1 MRADP
6 ETLVTREGMTR
17 RTHVDVQITFTYEG
31 AHTLGDA
38 TAATEERLCALAG
51 GLVAGIDAH
60 LGADPP
66 IRRHHLAPEPALWC
80 SDTECP
86 ATPKPHEPVGWCIH
100 APGSSLPQAQAAID
114 AAAAADARS
123 RIACALDLLAARPQ
137 DPAILDLLAR
147 ALTRTDY
154 QHWCAAHNWPGAR
167 P

>member
-1 MRADP
+1 MKADP
-6 ETLVTREGMTR
+6 ETLVTREGMTT
-17 RTHVDVQITFTYEG
+17 RTYVDVQITF
-31 AHTLGDA
+31 
-38 TAATEERLCALAG
+38 R
-51 GLVAGIDAH
+51 GIDVYRA
-60 LGADPP
+60 AEQPAV
-66 IRRHHLAPEPALWC
+66 RSHHLASEPAPWC

-123 RIACALDLLAARPQ
+123 RIACALDLLATRPQ

-147 ALTRTDY
+147 ALTRSDY